1 LALQFVFAVL
11 SFGNAE
17 FMVMVPILVFI
28 LVPFFALNYEK
39 FLLNILVA
47 MAVWNI
53 SYGLIPLHYKSS
65 AQEQFLCDAV
75 LSKRNIIVIA
85 SEDQLIKSM
94 LFYQTGDIN
103 IKTIHKSPAVLELEG
118 KDPGILEDVI
128 DSALST
134 GTEIYTNCLDETT
147 ISRFSIMEGTK
158 NKDFFNRYET
168 VLTRSWKLVTGT
180 RSIYMVKRKLYR
192 M

>member
-1 LALQFVFAVL
+1 
-11 SFGNAE
+11 
-17 FMVMVPILVFI
+17 M

-39 FLLNILVA
+39 FLLRILLA

-53 SYGLIPLHYKSS
+53 SYGLIPLHFKSHS
-65 AQEQFLCDAV
+65 QEQFLCDAV
-75 LSKRNIIVIA
+75 LARRNIIVIA
-85 SEDQLIKSM
+85 SDDNLIKSM
-94 LFYQTGDIN
+94 LFYQAGDIN
-103 IKTIHKSPAVLELEG
+103 IKTIYKSPAVLEIEG
-118 KDPGILEDVI
+118 KDPVILEAVI

-158 NKDFFNRYET
+158 NKDFFHRYET
-168 VLTRSWKLVTGT
+168 VLTRSYKQVTGT
-180 RSIYMVKRKLYR
+180 RSIYMVKRKLYK